1 MVRVRDAT
9 NLVEVDAIA
18 PMRRQEGR
26 LTFLKLTSRVGVD
39 GWLRPRGDRGPFRF
53 EPDPLKGKGFGL
65 ERKDREIEGWAPL
78 GSRPRPRPRHQPT
91 HNGGHNWGKVS
102 SGTYPGES
110 KETAVSET
118 NRPVEERR
126 KQQAVHV
133 QKKPDE
139 ERHEV
144 GYKCVEEVVLA
155 DESVPVHMDGLD
167 EKNSRPVRDGVY
179 LRNTK

>member
-1 MVRVRDAT
+1 M
-9 NLVEVDAIA
+9 
-18 PMRRQEGR
+18 
-26 LTFLKLTSRVGVD
+26 
-39 GWLRPRGDRGPFRF
+39 
-53 EPDPLKGKGFGL
+53 
-65 ERKDREIEGWAPL
+65 

-91 HNGGHNWGKVS
+91 HNGEHNWGKVS
-102 SGTYPGES
+102 SVTYPGES

-155 DESVPVHMDGLD
+155 DGSVPVHMDGLD